1 MLRRSLLYVIG
12 FGLGLASASGQ
23 TLRYPTLGGQIRVEG
38 HLLPAVSTGPLDP
51 SWSPD
56 GEWLA
61 FSMRGDIWKLPAEGG
76 EAVALT
82 EAPGYHFEPVWS
94 PDGSRLAL
102 TVDLDGNLDIAL
114 VRAEGGSVERLTQ
127 DPHVDIQPAWSP
139 DGQSLYFVS
148 GRGGSLDIYRLDLAS
163 GEKIPVVSGQRHDIQ
178 PSVSPDGRRL
188 AYIAPVQGRMGSGG
202 IWVKRLPDGEPEL
215 LHYEETSFRAKPT
228 WTPDGSA
235 LVYVS
240 DAAGSNDIAVV
251 PASGGNYVRLTE
263 HPMDEYAPVV
273 SPDGSRIAFVS
284 NRTGPTRLHTMAA
297 GGGAGGA
304 WSPVPIESRRPRV
317 AHGRLRGEVRGP
329 DGAVTPARILL
340 LASDGR
346 AYAPDEGFH
355 RVSSVN
361 EIHYFH
367 TRDAFEVDLPA
378 GEVSVEALRG
388 FEYQPRP
395 VRVDVPAGGTAD
407 VVLTLERLVDAPARG
422 WFSGDNHVHD
432 LHQGRF
438 GLTQE
443 EFFYQLVAD
452 DLHVTNDLIHMD
464 GTKLMGRWSDLT
476 GEPYRLSN
484 DDYILFYTQE
494 FRGSFGHVGLLG
506 VQRFIMPLI
515 GGTRGTPYAADVLKV
530 RYLDEVRAQGGIGG
544 FLHPYN
550 GSVDT
555 PEQAASSDIPL
566 HVALGKGDFFDV
578 VCIASDELSSVKM
591 YYRFLNSGFRIPAT
605 GGTDNFSNVWRDP
618 SGGTARTYAHLDGK
632 LGYRAWLSAVKA
644 GRTFATNGPL
654 LFFEVEGKGPGEEI
668 RLKPGDPS
676 GLSVQAELVSI
687 VPIDKLEILVNGE
700 VVETSRPSG
709 DGTRMEVSVS
719 VDVPGSGWVA
729 ARAIG
734 SKHRYVGDNYPFA
747 QTSPVYVER
756 EGAPFALA
764 EDARFLLEVVNELWR
779 RVEAR
784 DAWPSATEKETYLR
798 AVEEARSAYQRAID
812 IAKGT
817 Q

>member
-1 MLRRSLLYVIG
+1 MLRKFLVCVIG
-12 FGLGLASASGQ
+12 FGLGLASASAQ

-114 VRAEGGSVERLTQ
+114 VRAEGGSIERLTQ

-215 LHYEETSFRAKPT
+215 VHYEETSFRAKPT

-235 LVYVS
+235 LVYVFGCRRLERTLPS
-240 DAAGSNDIAVV
+240 FPQAVATMCGSRSIRWMST
-251 PASGGNYVRLTE
+251 P
-263 HPMDEYAPVV
+263 PVV

-284 NRTGPTRLHTMAA
+284 NRTGPTRLHTMVA

-378 GEVSVEALRG
+378 GEVSVEVLRG
-388 FEYQPRP
+388 FEYQPRT

-452 DLHVTNDLIHMD
+452 DVHVTNDLIHMD

-476 GEPYRLSN
+476 GEPFRLSN
-484 DDYILFYTQE
+484 DDHILFYTQE
-494 FRGSFGHVGLLG
+494 FRGLLRPRG
-506 VQRFIMPLI
+506 SSGCPAFHHAAHRWGPGGRLMPR
-515 GGTRGTPYAADVLKV
+515 TFLKV
-530 RYLDEVRAQGGIGG
+530 RYLDEVRSQGGIGG

-550 GSVDT
+550 GAVDT

-578 VCIASDELSSVKM
+578 VCIASDELSSAKM

-632 LGYRAWLSAVKA
+632 LRYRAWLSAVKA

-719 VDVPGSGWVA
+719 VDVPGKRLG
-729 ARAIG
+729 R
-734 SKHRYVGDNYPFA
+734 
-747 QTSPVYVER
+747 
-756 EGAPFALA
+756 GAGH
-764 EDARFLLEVVNELWR
+764 
-779 RVEAR
+779 RVEA
-784 DAWPSATEKETYLR
+784 PLR
-798 AVEEARSAYQRAID
+798 GRQLSLRPDLSGLRRARGCALRVGRGRPAFCSRW
-812 IAKGT
+812 
-817 Q
+817 